1 MVNAPSQPLRATGQS
16 GIFLQ
21 ENVVSV
27 SNPLY
32 KEEASSSNISRPAEM
47 FSMISIKQP
56 AEPPKHV
63 DVRGGVR
70 QKRIQ
75 IQIETNSPSAA
86 TSSNKV
92 RKNSSF
98 YANNVLSRKKVL
110 Y

>member
-1 MVNAPSQPLRATGQS
+1 MRMVKAPSQPLRTSAASEHFG
-16 GIFLQ
+16 Q

-32 KEEASSSNISRPAEM
+32 KEEASSSNISRPAEI

-63 DVRGGVR
+63 NVRGGGR

-75 IQIETNSPSAA
+75 IQKNSPSTA